1 MGELKSNTEWK
12 QWGKE
17 DPLWGVATLAN
28 KQKDG
33 ASPWTDDEFYS
44 MGKSDWIDFLRH
56 WEHYGVDR
64 RSCLEI
70 GCGAGRMTKQLAD
83 YFDRVNAVD
92 VSEGMIERARIAV
105 GPSVKFFVID
115 GLSLPQ
121 ADRSVLA
128 VFSTHVLQHLDS
140 VEIGFRYFREL
151 FRVLDVGGT
160 IMIHLP
166 LHAYPS
172 DGHVSGLMEFLYASS
187 RHAAQI
193 LADIKRRM
201 GKKLMRGTSYPS
213 QSLELFLTNL
223 GFKNIEF
230 RTFRTKSDRGLHS
243 FVFATK

>member
-1 MGELKSNTEWK
+1 MSELKSDAEWK

-17 DPLWGVATLAN
+17 DPLWGVATLPN

-44 MGKSDWIDFLRH
+44 MGKADWLDFLRH
-56 WEHYGVDR
+56 WQHYGVNR
-64 RSCLEI
+64 HSCLEI
-70 GCGAGRMTKQLAD
+70 GCGAGRMTKQLGG
-83 YFDRVNAVD
+83 YFDHVYAVD
-92 VSEGMIERARIAV
+92 VSEGMIDRARTAV
-105 GPSVKFFVID
+105 GANVELFVIN

-121 ADRSVLA
+121 DDHLVTAI
-128 VFSTHVLQHLDS
+128 FSTHVLQHLDS

-160 IMIHLP
+160 LMIHLP

-172 DGHVSGLMEFLYASS
+172 DGHVKGLMELLYASS
-187 RHAAQI
+187 RQVAQ
-193 LADIKRRM
+193 LVADMKRRM
-201 GKKLMRGTSYPS
+201 GKKMMRGTSYPI
-213 QSLELFLTNL
+213 QSLELFLAGL

-230 RTFRTKSDRGLHS
+230 RVFRTKSDGGLHS